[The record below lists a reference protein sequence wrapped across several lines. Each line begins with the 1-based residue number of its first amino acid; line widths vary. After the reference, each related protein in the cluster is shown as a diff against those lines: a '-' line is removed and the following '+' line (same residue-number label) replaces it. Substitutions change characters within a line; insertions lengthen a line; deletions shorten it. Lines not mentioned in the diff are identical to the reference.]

1 MKHALARSRLDDA
14 AGDIAG
20 THDGVITI
28 VRHLEAVEHALHRRT
43 WPRRVGDEDHRAAAD
58 AKARERVAGFR
69 KGGDAVVHDSPDVA
83 KKHVVIARER
93 SKSFDDFW
101 QGCSR

>member
-1 MKHALARSRLDDA
+1 MR
-14 AGDIAG
+14 
-20 THDGVITI
+20 
-28 VRHLEAVEHALHRRT
+28 LHRRT
-43 WPRRVGDEDHRAAAD
+43 GPRCIGDEDHRAAAG

-83 KKHVVIARER
+83 KKDVIIARKR

-101 QGCSR
+101 QGCLRYSWTKFDRLPARAER